1 MQQPLRQLRCQL
13 SSVRYSHLAS
23 LAGSLAIF
31 LLRTVHAFG
40 GPVFRGC
47 GFRFASCPPP
57 SSRFAAFDGTV
68 HAFGGPVFRGC
79 GFRFAS
85 CPHPSSR
92 FAAFDYYGLF
102 HPTIGNSCLAA
113 LPLASLLCA
122 LDFRFACF
130 AHCARRSSVPLAA
143 PPLLP
148 PYTGEPF
155 KSHHTAWWVVPS
167 LLGYVCI
174 WAPCTSSPPVLRSID
189 PCCLLI
195 IE

>member
-31 LLRTVHAFG
+31 LLR
-40 GPVFRGC
+40 
-47 GFRFASCPPP
+47 
-57 SSRFAAFDGTV
+57 TV